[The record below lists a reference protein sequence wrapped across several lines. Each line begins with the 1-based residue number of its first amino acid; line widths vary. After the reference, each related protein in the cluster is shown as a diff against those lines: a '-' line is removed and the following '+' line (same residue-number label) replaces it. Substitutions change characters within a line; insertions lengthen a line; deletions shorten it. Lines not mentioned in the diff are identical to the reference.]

1 MSHSRLMTG
10 GLGAANASLLFIIG
24 SGDEADQ
31 ITQSGAKIVVTG
43 TSDLTKLL
51 LDRVPHHRLHVSRNY
66 FRQSRHA
73 DLTDYRVLVNLITEA
88 EGNAKVLENLRK
100 LLRGVPGR
108 VINRPEAVLR
118 STRDQV
124 ARSLSGIAGL
134 IVPKAVR
141 LDGAKPGIAAKTLEK
156 AGIAP
161 PVILRR
167 TGTHGGKIVGL
178 FNSVDEAVAALE
190 PGEHIA
196 TQFVDFAGADG
207 LYRKFRVYFIGSQVI
222 LRHMI
227 ISDSWNVH
235 VRERTRFM
243 SGHPELIAQER
254 ALFES
259 EEPFAP
265 DVRKVFDA
273 VRERMP
279 LDFFGMDFGITSD
292 GKVVLFEA
300 NATMNFFP
308 LWPTQDPQFAY
319 LIKCLDPA
327 AAAFRELLDLPPEVA
342 PMARV
347 KIESL

>member
-1 MSHSRLMTG
+1 MTG

-31 ITQSGAKIVVTG
+31 ITQAGAKIVVTG

-51 LDRVPHHRLHVSRNY
+51 LNRVPHHRLHVSRNY
-66 FRQSRHA
+66 FRQSRQA
-73 DLTDYRVLVNLITEA
+73 DLTGYRVLVNLITEA

-108 VINRPEAVLR
+108 VINKPEAVLR
-118 STRDQV
+118 SSRDQV
-124 ARSLSGIAGL
+124 ARLLTGIAGM

-141 LDGAKPGIAAKTLEK
+141 LDGAKPGIAVKTLER
-156 AGIAP
+156 AGITP
-161 PVILRR
+161 PIILRK
-167 TGTHGGKIVGL
+167 TGTHAGKIVGL
-178 FNSVDEAVAALE
+178 FDGVDEAVAALE

-196 TQFVDFAGADG
+196 TQFVDFASADS
-207 LYRKFRVYFIGSQVI
+207 LYRKFRVYFIGSHVI
-222 LRHMI
+222 LRHMV
-227 ISDSWNVH
+227 ISDNWNVH

-243 SGHPELIAQER
+243 SERPELIAEER

-265 DVRKVFDA
+265 EVRKVFDA

-279 LDFFGMDFGITSD
+279 LDFFGMDFGITRD
-292 GKVVLFEA
+292 GQVVLFEA
-300 NATMNFFP
+300 NATMSFFP
-308 LWPTQDPQFAY
+308 LWPTQDPQFIY
-319 LIKCLDPA
+319 LAKCLDPA
-327 AAAFRELLDLPPEVA
+327 AAAFRELLGLPPEVA

-347 KIESL
+347 QIESL